1 MTSNV
6 VLRQKGELVVVVSKA
21 RGLPALA
28 GRYHV
33 TVQAGSM
40 NQQKTDALNA
50 PDDAINLPA
59 GSTFTMEWPHKAQ
72 RAQKVTKATEVVIC
86 LWRCATA
93 FCLADG
99 SRLGHTSSPA
109 VYGLTH
115 RCSYTVPCV
124 ALLSWT
130 LAIVKQATPLSF
142 TPNARSP
149 LPTWSTW
156 CACLQLYTRLSF
168 RSIGSLFTRHM
179 TCHMIC

>member
-1 MTSNV
+1 MVLFLEMACLSSMACEANVTANV

-21 RGLPALA
+21 RGLPALV

-50 PDDAINLPA
+50 PNDAINLPA

-72 RAQKVTKATEVVIC
+72 RTQKVTKATEVVIC

-99 SRLGHTSSPA
+99 SRLEAHQLTSCLWPNPP
-109 VYGLTH
+109 VLLH
-115 RCSYTVPCV
+115 C
-124 ALLSWT
+124 AL
-130 LAIVKQATPLSF
+130 
-142 TPNARSP
+142 
-149 LPTWSTW
+149 
-156 CACLQLYTRLSF
+156 
-168 RSIGSLFTRHM
+168 
-179 TCHMIC
+179 